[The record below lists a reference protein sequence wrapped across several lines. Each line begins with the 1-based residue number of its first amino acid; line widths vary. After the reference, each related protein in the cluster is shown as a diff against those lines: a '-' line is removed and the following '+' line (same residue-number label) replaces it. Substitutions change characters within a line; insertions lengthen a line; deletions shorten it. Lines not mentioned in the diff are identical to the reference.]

1 MKRHF
6 FAIAIGALISG
17 FVLPVAANNVG
28 IASFDGGIGVTPAAL
43 SNGAFV
49 PNDVF
54 AVPPGGRPWVIKT
67 LRGKVDANG
76 TISVKGEGLVLAGG
90 NAVGTA
96 GPITQVVATIFCDG
110 QPHHSPVVPI
120 QRNGDF
126 EIDGML
132 TTTPPSPCNN
142 PVLLIRNAAGGTPG
156 AWFAAGLPK

>member
-1 MKRHF
+1 MKKLF
-6 FAIAIGALISG
+6 FAAAIGAAIGG
-17 FVLPVAANNVG
+17 FALPVAANDSG
-28 IASFDGGIGVTPAAL
+28 IARFDGGIGVTPAAL

-54 AVPPGGRPWVIKT
+54 SVPPGGRPWAIKT
-67 LRGKVDANG
+67 LRAKIQNNG
-76 TISVKGEGLVLAGG
+76 SISVRGEGLILAGG

-96 GPITQVVATIFCDG
+96 GAITQVVATLFCDG

-126 EIDGML
+126 DIDGML
-132 TTTPPSPCNN
+132 TTTPPNSCNN

-156 AWFAAGLPK
+156 AWFAAGIPE

>member
-1 MKRHF
+1 MKKLF
-6 FAIAIGALISG
+6 IATATCVLIGGFA
-17 FVLPVAANNVG
+17 LPVAANDFA
-28 IASFDGGIGVTPAAL
+28 IAKFDGGIGVTPAAL

-49 PNDVF
+49 PNEVF
-54 AVPPGGRPWVIKT
+54 GVAPGGRPWAIKM
-67 LRGKVDANG
+67 LRAKIQANG
-76 TISVKGEGLVLAGG
+76 TISARGEGLVFAGG

-96 GPITQVVATIFCDG
+96 GPVTQVVATLFCDG
-110 QPHHSPVVPI
+110 QPHHSPVVPL

-156 AWFAAGLPK
+156 AWFAAGLPD